1 VKSLLFF
8 TTLPTIKK
16 RKVFLQ
22 EEAKNSAVLQITD

>member
-8 TTLPTIKK
+8 TTLPTIKE
-16 RKVFLQ
+16 RKVCLQ